1 MREAL
6 SQVCKGQMEEVEQ
19 IKQCLTVLR
28 KENLGDQDENG
39 EEMRDGDDEDER
51 ESAFEMLSEL
61 CENLDNARG
70 L

>member
-1 MREAL
+1 
-6 SQVCKGQMEEVEQ
+6 MEEVEQ

-39 EEMRDGDDEDER
+39 EEMRDGDEEDER